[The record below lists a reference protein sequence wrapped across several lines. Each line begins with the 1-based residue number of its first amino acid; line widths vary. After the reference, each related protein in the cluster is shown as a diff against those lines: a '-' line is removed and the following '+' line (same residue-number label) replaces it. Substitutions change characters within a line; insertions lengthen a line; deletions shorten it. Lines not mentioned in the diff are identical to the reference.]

1 MGGTGCWAHSA
12 RPVCGNC
19 ESCRRVRRPS
29 IASLL
34 LAILPF
40 VGMCFTVPLW
50 DRVLP
55 TVMGVPFNMFW
66 MMAWIVLTSAILSV
80 IYCLERRR

>member
-1 MGGTGCWAHSA
+1 
-12 RPVCGNC
+12 
-19 ESCRRVRRPS
+19 VRRPS

-50 DRVLP
+50 DRVHP
-55 TVMGVPFNMFW
+55 TVLEVPFNMFW